1 MIWNSLRRK
10 PGVRGSILLCA
21 HNQIVNVFK
30 MDIKVYSDGASR
42 GNPGISAIAFIIL
55 DWDDKLLKSNSK
67 YVGIRT
73 NNQAE
78 YEALISALES
88 ASKLTDQQVTCWMDS
103 ELVVK
108 QLNGE
113 YRVRNPKLKTLWLK
127 VQELKQSFQRVTF
140 KSAPRTNLHI
150 KQVDR
155 LANQALDGVKNNL

>member
-1 MIWNSLRRK
+1 MCLYTVFCSCEGSVLKLRLR
-10 PGVRGSILLCA
+10 
-21 HNQIVNVFK
+21 
-30 MDIKVYSDGASR
+30 VYSDGASR
-42 GNPGISAIAFIIL
+42 GNPGISAIAFMIL
-55 DWDDKLLKSNSK
+55 TEDGRLLKRYSR

-88 ASKLTDQQVTCWMDS
+88 ASNLTDQEVTCCMDS

-113 YRVRNPKLKTLWLK
+113 YRVRNPTLKTLWLK
-127 VQELKQSFQRVTF
+127 VQELKQKFQRITF
-140 KSAPRTNLHI
+140 KSVPRTDIRI

-155 LANQALDGVKNNL
+155 LANQALNRVRKNL